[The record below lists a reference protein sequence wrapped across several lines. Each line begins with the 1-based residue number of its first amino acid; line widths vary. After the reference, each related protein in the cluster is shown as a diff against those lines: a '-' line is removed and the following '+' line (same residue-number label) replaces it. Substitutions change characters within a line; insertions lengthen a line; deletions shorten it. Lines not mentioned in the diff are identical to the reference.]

1 MNARRVVASLLW
13 ALLLLCGSCRFT
25 PEEIP
30 ATVTTKATPQ
40 HRRVPGTHMLLA
52 TPAEYKFNP
61 QEQLL
66 RLNPLQFVQVVEMPG
81 VNFAAYLTQLQKEL
95 AGQPDI
101 PATALRRLTYNG
113 LPAVFLTQPYRRGPG
128 LTAAL
133 LAFGDSSRVTL
144 LVGVY
149 PKMLPGAAADCQ
161 QILLTAHYDPA
172 VKVQQQEALGFQANM
187 LDTDF
192 RQLSPQL
199 GRWTVY
205 APQGRIGAE
214 GDTAHAT
221 LFRVTTLPPVAE
233 RTTIQDIAL
242 SIIREYRTVASV
254 DNVQEIN
261 GTINGH
267 YAYENVITFNYAG
280 KEGRA
285 LVLLLSTPSG
295 IIVFDGRAYEQPEVR
310 LEQFM
315 RLAKAIRLAPSSS

>member
-1 MNARRVVASLLW
+1 M
-13 ALLLLCGSCRFT
+13 LLLCGSCRFT

-30 ATVTTKATPQ
+30 ATVKTKATAQ
-40 HRRVPGTHMLLA
+40 HQRVPGTHMLLA
-52 TPAEYKFNP
+52 APTGYELNP
-61 QEQLL
+61 QEHLL
-66 RLNPLQFVQVVEMPG
+66 RLNPLQFVQVVELPG
-81 VNFAAYLTQLQKEL
+81 VKFAAYLEQLQKEL

-113 LPAVFLTQPYRRGPG
+113 YPAVFLTQPYRRGPG

-144 LVGVY
+144 LIGVY

-161 QILLTAHYDPA
+161 QILLTAHYDSA
-172 VKVQQQEALGFQANM
+172 VKVQQQEALGFQADM

-199 GRWTVY
+199 GRWAVY
-205 APQGRIGAE
+205 APQGRIGAD

-221 LFRVTTLPPVAE
+221 LFRVTTLPPIAE
-233 RTTIQDIAL
+233 RTTVQDIAL

-280 KEGRA
+280 KQGRA

-295 IIVFDGRAYEQPEVR
+295 ILVFDGRAYEQPELR

-315 RLAKAIRLAPSSS
+315 RLAKAIQLGPPSS

>member
-1 MNARRVVASLLW
+1 MNAKRVAAALLW
-13 ALLLLCGSCRFT
+13 VALLLCGSCRFT

-30 ATVTTKATPQ
+30 ATITTKATPQ
-40 HRRVPGTHMLLA
+40 HQRIPGTHMLLA
-52 TPAEYKFNP
+52 APAEYELNP
-61 QEQLL
+61 QEHLL
-66 RLNPLQFVQVVEMPG
+66 RLNPLQFVQVVEFPG
-81 VNFAAYLTQLQKEL
+81 VKFAAYLEQLQKEL

-101 PATALRRLTYNG
+101 PATALRHLTYNG
-113 LPAVFLTQPYRRGPG
+113 RPAVFLTQPYRRGPG

-149 PKMLPGAAADCQ
+149 PKFMPGAATTCQ

-172 VKVQQQEALGFQANM
+172 VKVQEQEVSGFQANM

-192 RQLSPQL
+192 RQLTPQM

-205 APQGRIGAE
+205 VPQGRIGAD

-221 LFRVTTLPPVAE
+221 LFRVCTLPPIAE
-233 RTTIQDIAL
+233 RTTVQDIAV

-254 DNVQEIN
+254 ENVQETHN
-261 GTINGH
+261 TINGH

-285 LVLLLSTPSG
+285 LVLLLSTPTG
-295 IIVFDGRAYEQPEVR
+295 ILVFDGRAYEQPEVR

-315 RLAKAIRLAPSSS
+315 RLAKAMRLAPPAS